1 MIEYDLN
8 GASSAAG
15 SSNVADT
22 ILADLASLS
31 DVLGSPVYMHQGGR
45 PVVEVWGVGIV
56 TAVSA
61 DDAAALVTALQGAG
75 YYVILGVQQAW
86 HAELVEDQP
95 GGYGPVYALAD
106 MLQPWTVGAYDR
118 AGYPGF
124 RDGRQA
130 VEDKAALAD
139 LGIESSVVVWP
150 GGSNSNSDLS
160 DPTAF
165 DKFPRW
171 NGTFYQ
177 DQLDGAVD
185 VVKPNFIFGAMFD
198 EVNEGTS
205 IYPVLKR
212 SQLPTNQRFLGVDDD
227 LAPDAYLTMAGD
239 AAARLA
245 QVWAST

>member
-8 GASSAAG
+8 GASSAPG
-15 SSNVADT
+15 SSNVAET

-31 DVLGSPVYMHQGGR
+31 DVLGSPVYMHQGGK

-56 TAVSA
+56 TAVSV
-61 DDAAALVTALQGAG
+61 DDSAALVAALQGAG

-95 GGYGPVYALAD
+95 GGYGSVYALAD

-118 AGYPGF
+118 DGYPGF

-130 VEDKAALAD
+130 TEDKAALAA

-150 GGSNSNSDLS
+150 GGSNSNA
-160 DPTAF
+160 DPGDPAAF
-165 DKFPRW
+165 DRFPRW

-177 DQLDGAVD
+177 AQLDGAVD
-185 VVKPNFIFGAMFD
+185 VVGPNFIFGAMFD
-198 EVNEGTS
+198 EVNEGTA

-245 QVWAST
+245 QVWASM